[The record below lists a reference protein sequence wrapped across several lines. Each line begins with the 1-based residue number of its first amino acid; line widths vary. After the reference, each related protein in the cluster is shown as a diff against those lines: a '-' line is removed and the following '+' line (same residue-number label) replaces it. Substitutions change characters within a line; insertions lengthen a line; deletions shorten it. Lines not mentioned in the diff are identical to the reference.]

1 MGPEGGSKVG
11 HEGVQKGGP
20 ERVQE
25 VSRKG
30 PNWVQMG
37 STRGPD
43 WGGGGGIVLYRLLA
57 GSSTTKNDVQ

>member
-43 WGGGGGIVLYRLLA
+43 WGGGGGDCFVP
-57 GSSTTKNDVQ
+57 TPCWQFHDQE